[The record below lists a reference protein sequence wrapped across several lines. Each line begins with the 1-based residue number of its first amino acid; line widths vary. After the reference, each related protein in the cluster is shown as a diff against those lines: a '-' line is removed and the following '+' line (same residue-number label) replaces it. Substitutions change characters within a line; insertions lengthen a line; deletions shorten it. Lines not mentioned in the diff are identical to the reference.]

1 MLAAFHAMGQVPS
14 STVKTVINAPTPAAA
29 LPPVALLPPSAVR
42 AAPTPPEAE
51 PVITRFS
58 DTCRQEQQA
67 SLRCQTRGFDRGSR
81 LEACVVLVDSYKRCM
96 EEARKRR
103 LAENSKQTGGDGS
116 VASIFGKS

>member
-1 MLAAFHAMGQVPS
+1 M
-14 STVKTVINAPTPAAA
+14 
-29 LPPVALLPPSAVR
+29 
-42 AAPTPPEAE
+42 
-51 PVITRFS
+51 ITRFS

-67 SLRCQTRGFDRGSR
+67 SLRCQTSDRGSR

-96 EEARKRR
+96 EEARRRR